1 MSKTPGI
8 RVNILRNLLLY
19 VSARTSIHKRLII
32 HKNINNRHMENF
44 KHIESLGFIIK
55 KEKIANLETE
65 HNFSELILED
75 VDPYPGFYD
84 HYHVPMNENE
94 QKPRSLFAVIKN
106 NSLDQMD
113 DFIRTTGNI
122 KDETKLEFD
131 AIMGFLELQ
140 NNTVGCIRINM
151 DEYEPLSEIIHQYS
165 NRGFEFLANRS
176 IKPYISL
183 ISLRKYIIMDEISD
197 RIYKDSEMANTHYIK
212 VDKHLEWEQFEKIS
226 IMIRNNWQ
234 HKIYDAA
241 QAGVYNREGIT
252 ELIRIYDRD
261 TNIELLKYLKEKYDI
276 EISRI

>member
-1 MSKTPGI
+1 
-8 RVNILRNLLLY
+8 
-19 VSARTSIHKRLII
+19 
-32 HKNINNRHMENF
+32 MENLNRI
-44 KHIESLGFIIK
+44 KSLGFVIK
-55 KEKIANLETE
+55 KEKISNLETD
-65 HNFSELILED
+65 HHFSELILED

-84 HYHVPMNENE
+84 HYHVPMNEKE

-122 KDETKLEFD
+122 KKETGLEFD
-131 AIMGFLELQ
+131 AVMGLLELQ
-140 NNTVGCIRINM
+140 NQTMACIRINM
-151 DEYEPLSEIIHQYS
+151 EEYEPLPEIIHQYS

-183 ISLRKYIIMDEISD
+183 ISLRKYMTMDKISED
-197 RIYKDSEMANTHYIK
+197 IYKDAEMSNIYYIK
-212 VDKHLEWEQFEKIS
+212 VDKYLKWEHFERIS
-226 IMIRNNWQ
+226 IMIRNNWH

-241 QAGVYNREGIT
+241 QSGIYSREGVV

-276 EISRI
+276 EISRM

>member
-1 MSKTPGI
+1 
-8 RVNILRNLLLY
+8 
-19 VSARTSIHKRLII
+19 
-32 HKNINNRHMENF
+32 MENL
-44 KHIESLGFIIK
+44 KRIESLGFVIK

-65 HNFSELILED
+65 HHFSELILED

-94 QKPRSLFAVIKN
+94 QKPRSLFAVVKN
-106 NSLDQMD
+106 NSMDQMD
-113 DFIRTTGNI
+113 DFIRTTCNI
-122 KDETKLEFD
+122 KNDTGLEFD
-131 AIMGFLELQ
+131 AIMGLLELQ
-140 NNTVGCIRINM
+140 NHTVGCIRINM
-151 DEYEPLSEIIHQYS
+151 DEYEPLPDIIRQYS
-165 NRGFEFLANRS
+165 NHGFEFLANRS

-183 ISLRKYIIMDEISD
+183 ISLRKFFIMDEISE
-197 RIYKDSEMANTHYIK
+197 RIYKDSEMPNTYYIK
-212 VDKHLEWEQFEKIS
+212 IGKHLKWEQFEKIS

-241 QAGVYNREGIT
+241 QAGVYNREGII